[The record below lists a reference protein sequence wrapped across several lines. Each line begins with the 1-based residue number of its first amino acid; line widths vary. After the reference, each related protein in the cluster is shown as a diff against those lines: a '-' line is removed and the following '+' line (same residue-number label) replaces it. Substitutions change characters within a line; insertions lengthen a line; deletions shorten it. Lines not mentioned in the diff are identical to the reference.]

1 MGKARTDFEIR
12 MQEVDEY
19 FALIKVLDQTNPVL
33 HYEEETTSLP
43 RQQTVSMDLVRILKS
58 SAYLLLYNVMEAA
71 IKNCLNQVFDSIR
84 AENLSYADVAE
95 TMRNIWASQQMTRYR
110 DAKDETLRTR
120 MKSIA
125 DSIISRAL
133 IDLKDSIT
141 RVPGNI
147 DAKAIREFAAEYG
160 FNEIPETDAR
170 GDCLKTIKDARNN
183 LAHGDLT
190 FIECSRNLAVP
201 TLVRYRN
208 DVEHYLNGIIS
219 NVDAYISSR
228 GYAS

>member
-1 MGKARTDFEIR
+1 MGRARTDFQMR

-19 FALIKVLDQTNPVL
+19 FALIKILDQTNPVL
-33 HYEEETTSLP
+33 HYEEEATSLP
-43 RQQTVSMDLVRILKS
+43 RQQMVSMDLIRILKS

-71 IKNCLNQVFDSIR
+71 IKNCLNQVFESIR

-110 DAKDETLRTR
+110 DATDETLRTR

-125 DSIISRAL
+125 DSIIDKAL

-147 DAKAIREFAAEYG
+147 DAKAIREFASEYG
-160 FNEIPETDAR
+160 FAEVPQSDTR

-190 FIECSRNLAVP
+190 FVECSRNLPVP
-201 TLVRYRN
+201 MLVKYRN
-208 DVEHYLNGIIS
+208 DVEHYLNHVIS
-219 NVDAYISSR
+219 NVDAYIVSR
-228 GYAS
+228 GYAI